1 MHLTSKLARSLPSP
15 LFVGLTGQL
24 RQPPFTIQR
33 LAELALRPREHYNF
47 VGKYLRAV
55 ERTLVVTS
63 GWDEYRVDTY
73 IEDASSLN
81 GAFSVS
87 NQALAHATT
96 PLFSPIPFL
105 ANRERSQ
112 SPTSTVAPSPLSLD
126 GRRTLSGDDNAEQ
139 GFVLSDEN
147 IPPSSGGGM
156 SPAMIRSL
164 RVDELDHVSPPSSPT
179 LGVSAPIDESRL
191 HVPTLAEDGLPL
203 SPSKRLAYLAEHP
216 ESFSATT
223 TVAGPNA
230 RSSALGLGLLSGR
243 SGVTSAAPIS
253 ERFVR
258 ESTPEPSPTRAS
270 EEVKRQAAEL
280 AEARASVGSAAYTD
294 VRKLSGGTDV
304 ETEEG
309 EVEDAIM
316 KGN

>member
-1 MHLTSKLARSLPSP
+1 MSKSIDILSSPSTAC
-15 LFVGLTGQL
+15 LTGWL

-33 LAELALRPREHYNF
+33 LAELALRPREHYNL
-47 VGKYLRAV
+47 VGKYLRAI

-63 GWDEYRVDTY
+63 GWDEYAVDTY
-73 IEDASSLN
+73 TDAISLN
-81 GAFSVS
+81 GAFSAS

-105 ANRERSQ
+105 INRERSQ

-126 GRRTLSGDDNAEQ
+126 SRRSLPGDGTTEQ
-139 GFVLSDEN
+139 SDSTAGLVVTDEN
-147 IPPSSGGGM
+147 TPPSNVGGM
-156 SPAMIRSL
+156 SSAMIRHL
-164 RVDELDHVSPPSSPT
+164 RVDELDHVSPPSSPPLT
-179 LGVSAPIDESRL
+179 GANLPITIDESRL

-216 ESFSATT
+216 EAFSSTT
-223 TVAGPNA
+223 TVPGPNT
-230 RSSALGLGLLSGR
+230 RSGSLGLGLSAGR
-243 SGVTSAAPIS
+243 PGAASTPPIS

-270 EEVKRQAAEL
+270 EEIKRQAAEL
-280 AEARASVGSAAYTD
+280 AGTAASTNGRKSLGDADAEA
-294 VRKLSGGTDV
+294 
-304 ETEEG
+304 EEG

-316 KGN
+316 NESVP